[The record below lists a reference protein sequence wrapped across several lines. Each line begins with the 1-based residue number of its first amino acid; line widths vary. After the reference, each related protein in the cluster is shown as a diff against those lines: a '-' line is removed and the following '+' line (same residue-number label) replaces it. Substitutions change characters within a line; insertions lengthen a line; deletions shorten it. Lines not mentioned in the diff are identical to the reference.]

1 MWRRPDR
8 SVGEGRESYVLQMY
22 NYVMRRT
29 TIVAPEELLDRLRAI
44 AREEDTS
51 FADIVRQ
58 GLEWRASHP
67 GKRLR
72 FIGAGRS
79 QEPHDTARQAGDID
93 FTPRS
98 WR

>member
-1 MWRRPDR
+1 
-8 SVGEGRESYVLQMY
+8 MY
-22 NYVMRRT
+22 NDGMKRT
-29 TIVAPEELLDRLRAI
+29 TIVASEELLDRLRAI
-44 AREEDTS
+44 ARDEDTS
-51 FADIVRQ
+51 LADIVRQ

-79 QEPHDTARQAGDID
+79 QEPHDTARQAGDMD
-93 FTPRS
+93 YKPNS

>member
-1 MWRRPDR
+1 MQRHRVLIVD
-8 SVGEGRESYVLQMY
+8 EGRKRYVLRMY
-22 NYVMRRT
+22 NYDMKRT

-51 FADIVRQ
+51 LADIVRQ
-58 GLEWRASHP
+58 GLEWRASHS

-72 FIGAGRS
+72 FIGAGRA
-79 QEPHDTARQAGDID
+79 QEPHDTARHAGEVD

-98 WR
+98 WC